1 MIVTDEYTD
10 ESRREDAADAAAS
23 ADTIAADDVAAHDT
37 AAPAQAPQYG
47 VGPFSI
53 REVSLAGAWLIA
65 FIASFF
71 PVYGEIGS
79 GITVWGSGI
88 DWVLTIGVPTVAIFL
103 IVLRR
108 LSPQGIRRVGSLA
121 IDQFASV
128 AFSVATVLWLAII
141 WNSFVTFLGGRVFAG
156 TWVVWVEFV
165 MMLAGVF
172 LTVLAPFIP
181 PFSEDFVGR
190 AEIPAH
196 RVARPVRAVSPR
208 PAAPIAVASAEA
220 QAPEAPLVYA
230 DYTASAESAA
240 EAAAAGQADPAPY
253 WDADGDVVGA
263 DSRPGAEAPTA
274 VMSTVTAA
282 EYAESAPER
291 TAEPEPV
298 AEIQPE
304 PEVASEPQSEPAV
317 ETPAESEATPE
328 TASEPE
334 PTAAPQ
340 HQAFWALVPEERDI
354 VDEIGIPVFRIGPTA
369 WALVIED
376 RGEVFVVRHEDGRIG
391 YLHDVSGVTRG

>member
-1 MIVTDEYTD
+1 MIVTDEYT
-10 ESRREDAADAAAS
+10 EENRPEVAVEAPAE
-23 ADTIAADDVAAHDT
+23 ADTITTEDPAASDGAIDAAS
-37 AAPAQAPQYG
+37 PQYG

-53 REVSLAGAWLIA
+53 REVSLGGAWLIA

-71 PVYGEIGS
+71 PVYGEIGN
-79 GITVWGSGI
+79 GPTVWGSGI
-88 DWVLTIGVPTVAIFL
+88 DWLLTIGVPTVAVFL

-108 LSPQGIRRVGSLA
+108 LSPQGIRRVGSLG

-128 AFSVATVLWLAII
+128 AFSVSTVLWLAII
-141 WNSFVTFLGGRVFAG
+141 WKSFITLLGQSVFAG
-156 TWVVWVEFV
+156 TWVVWVEFI

-181 PFSEDFVGR
+181 PLNQDFIGR
-190 AEIPAH
+190 TEVPAH
-196 RVARPVRAVSPR
+196 RVARPARPVAPR
-208 PAAPIAVASAEA
+208 PVQSAP
-220 QAPEAPLVYA
+220 AP
-230 DYTASAESAA
+230 AA
-240 EAAAAGQADPAPY
+240 EAAATPVYAEYAAPAEPGGDAAVEPAATDASPY

-263 DSRPGAEAPTA
+263 DTA
-274 VMSTVTAA
+274 TDATTVIPVADAQADADAA
-282 EYAESAPER
+282 TTVLPVAVADAADAVGEHEPDSQPAPEPQ
-291 TAEPEPV
+291 PEPV
-298 AEIQPE
+298 AVAE
-304 PEVASEPQSEPAV
+304 PVA
-317 ETPAESEATPE
+317 
-328 TASEPE
+328 AS
-334 PTAAPQ
+334 Q